1 VKPEHIYLEEN
12 SMDTL
17 GNAYFS
23 KQFFLKYNWKSII
36 IITSNFHLAR
46 TQYLFKKVYGREFN
60 FEIIP
65 SLTFLPPENL
75 MKHIDLEAQTIDKY
89 KVQLDQIN
97 DGDDIAVKSIL
108 LQMPWYSS
116 LANVLTRII

>member
-1 VKPEHIYLEEN
+1 
-12 SMDTL
+12 
-17 GNAYFS
+17 
-23 KQFFLKYNWKSII
+23 
-36 IITSNFHLAR
+36 
-46 TQYLFKKVYGREFN
+46 
-60 FEIIP
+60 
-65 SLTFLPPENL
+65 

-108 LQMPWYSS
+108 LQIPWYSS